1 MHKTMLAS
9 LVLVVL
15 ASAGLTIT
23 QLWAPDI
30 IGWDNY
36 IKLIITFG
44 IVTLVLAFLIIIKA
58 DFGEHKKLKDD
69 NYLD

>member
-1 MHKTMLAS
+1 MHKAMLTG

-15 ASAGLTIT
+15 AGAGLTIA
-23 QLWAPDI
+23 QLWYPI
-30 IGWDNY
+30 VSWDNY
-36 IKLIITFG
+36 VKLLITFG
-44 IVTLVLAFLIIIKA
+44 IVALVLGFLIIIKA